1 MESHIS
7 DLVCLASFTECVS
20 SGLIQA
26 VVRWCVTPFRADA
39 VGRCAPCSP
48 VGGRGCL
55 HLSAAVS
62 GAAVSSRVQVLL
74 GMYPGAELP
83 GYAEPHQIA

>member
-26 VVRWCVTPFRADA
+26 VVRWCVTSFRADA
-39 VGRCAPCSP
+39 VGRCVP
-48 VGGRGCL
+48 VHPSVDVALCTF
-55 HLSAAVS
+55 
-62 GAAVSSRVQVLL
+62 QLL
-74 GMYPGAELP
+74 
-83 GYAEPHQIA
+83 